1 MNKSKR
7 RLFDALKERK
17 SLKAL
22 FEIAIMQLRSG
33 DLEISEDFDNF
44 K

>member
-1 MNKSKR
+1 VPI
-7 RLFDALKERK
+7 KERK

-33 DLEISEDFDNF
+33 DLEISESFDNF
-44 K
+44 GWC